1 MTVQELIDKLL
12 KLQFDAT
19 VRILN
24 DEGVINDLEAAWL
37 AEENLVFIGSKENA
51 PEVLNLPAVDH
62 TITQPSAVDPDTV

>member
-1 MTVQELIDKLL
+1 MTVAELIAKLL

-37 AEENLVFIGSKENA
+37 AEDNLVFIGSMEQA
-51 PEVLNLPAVDH
+51 EDYLDLPAANH
-62 TITQPSAVDPDTV
+62 TIT

>member
-1 MTVQELIDKLL
+1 MTVQELIAKLL

-37 AEENLVFIGSKENA
+37 VEDNLVFIGSMEQAQGYLK
-51 PEVLNLPAVDH
+51 LPAADH
-62 TITQPSAVDPDTV
+62 AIT